1 MLLKNLLVEWES
13 YYYPHLTA
21 KTAHNYDMIVHKRLI
36 PAIGDWSVPDI
47 TKKMAQGYVDGALQI
62 YAASTVKDSLKV
74 LKSAVKYYIDAYD
87 KLYVDQFQRLIFP
100 KDRQK
105 VKTFAQQEAEAIIS
119 SFRVHWMHDVALMAY
134 MTGMRCGEILALQF
148 DDIDFDQNCLLV
160 HQALSGYDDIV
171 YIKETKTGNERIVYF
186 GSRVRQ
192 MLLRRRKKAP
202 GPFVFSR
209 PDGQLINPR
218 CVRDNMSSACKRL
231 GIKQK
236 GRGIH
241 AIRHTHATL
250 ALDAGANIKVVS
262 ERLGHSSVS
271 ITLDTYY
278 HPEYSQQ
285 TSIVDMFDPA

>member
-1 MLLKNLLVEWES
+1 MLLKHLLVEWED

-21 KTAHNYDMIVHKRLI
+21 KTAHNYDMVVHKRLI

-47 TKKMAQGYVDGALQI
+47 TKKMAQGYVDQSLRI
-62 YAASTVKDSLKV
+62 YAVSTFKDNLKV
-74 LKSAVKYYIDAYD
+74 LRSALKFYRDTYD
-87 KLYVDQFQRLIFP
+87 KLYTSPFDHLIVP
-100 KDRQK
+100 KDKQK
-105 VKTFAQQEAEAIIS
+105 VKTFSQSEAEAIIS
-119 SFRVHWMHDVALMAY
+119 SFRVHWMHDVALLAY

-160 HQALSGYDDIV
+160 HQAVSGYDNIV

-186 GSRVRQ
+186 GARVRQ
-192 MLLRRRKKAP
+192 MLLRRQKKAP
-202 GPFVFSR
+202 SPFVFTR

-218 CVRDNMSSACKRL
+218 CVRDNMSAACKRL

-241 AIRHTHATL
+241 ALRHTHATL

-262 ERLGHSSVS
+262 ERLGHSSVA
-271 ITLDTYY
+271 ITLDVYY
-278 HPEYSQQ
+278 HPDYDKQSN
-285 TSIVDMFDPA
+285 VVNLLDPL